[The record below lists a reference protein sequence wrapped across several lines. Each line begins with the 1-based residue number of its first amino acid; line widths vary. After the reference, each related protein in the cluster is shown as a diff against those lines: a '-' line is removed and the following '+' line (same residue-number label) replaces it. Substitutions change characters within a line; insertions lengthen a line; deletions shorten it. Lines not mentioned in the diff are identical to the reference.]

1 MRWVSFRKAQEANK
15 RTQAWMLN
23 HTLQP
28 LEVSA
33 WPDDLRQALER
44 GLFCPLDWMTPRTS
58 PTWGTSRRS
67 TSPTSGGLRE
77 AQNPWNQEALL
88 ATPAPP
94 KGATGR
100 GRDQPVPP
108 QNLDTEEGKL
118 SLLLWA
124 MKRHQGELR
133 MFGGIWKK
141 HSSGEIPKRADQQ
154 FKLSPEELLA
164 LERRTHPLTC
174 ERDHIDLEIRAQ
186 VNRGERPAPEQ
197 VVGIFWAKGDGVFW
211 TRQTR
216 TWDLPSLT
224 GVYAHR
230 FTFKYIYSAWAT
242 SPLVVKTQRRGRN
255 AEGSAS
261 DKWMGNILQ
270 MRKEAV
276 PFLESL
282 GIPKPRSK
290 AEWSYI
296 FKEMGTFLAAKN
308 FIVNCPLPVMELPV
322 APVHDSKEALRF
334 RAVCDERITLPL
346 SSLRAFDSVYT
357 KLVAGLSKSSMAEI
371 KVNWRCNVVHDWV
384 EPVPQEAAGPCTTV
398 WATPRT

>member
-1 MRWVSFRKAQEANK
+1 
-15 RTQAWMLN
+15 MLN

-44 GLFCPLDWMTPRTS
+44 GLDDPKDI

-67 TSPTSGGLRE
+67 TSPTSGGSESSEPVEPGGVAGGDARSG
-77 AQNPWNQEALL
+77 NTGP
-88 ATPAPP
+88 PP
-94 KGATGR
+94 KMPLAPE
-100 GRDQPVPP
+100 RDQPVPP

-118 SLLLWA
+118 SLLLWDEEA
-124 MKRHQGELR
+124 PRGATDVWGDLEEALQR
-133 MFGGIWKK
+133 RN
-141 HSSGEIPKRADQQ
+141 PKGADQQ
-154 FKLSPEELLA
+154 FKLSPQKLLA

-174 ERDHIDLEIRAQ
+174 ERDHIDPIIYS
-186 VNRGERPAPEQ
+186 V
-197 VVGIFWAKGDGVFW
+197 
-211 TRQTR
+211 
-216 TWDLPSLT
+216 
-224 GVYAHR
+224 
-230 FTFKYIYSAWAT
+230 YSAWT
-242 SPLVVKTQRRGRN
+242 TFPLVVKTQRRGRS

-296 FKEMGTFLAAKN
+296 LKEIGTFLAAKN

-322 APVHDSKEALRF
+322 ATTARRPCVSGR
-334 RAVCDERITLPL
+334 
-346 SSLRAFDSVYT
+346 SVT
-357 KLVAGLSKSSMAEI
+357 SASRS
-371 KVNWRCNVVHDWV
+371 RCHH
-384 EPVPQEAAGPCTTV
+384 
-398 WATPRT
+398 

>member
-1 MRWVSFRKAQEANK
+1 
-15 RTQAWMLN
+15 
-23 HTLQP
+23 
-28 LEVSA
+28 
-33 WPDDLRQALER
+33 
-44 GLFCPLDWMTPRTS
+44 
-58 PTWGTSRRS
+58 
-67 TSPTSGGLRE
+67 
-77 AQNPWNQEALL
+77 
-88 ATPAPP
+88 
-94 KGATGR
+94 
-100 GRDQPVPP
+100 
-108 QNLDTEEGKL
+108 
-118 SLLLWA
+118 
-124 MKRHQGELR
+124 

-141 HSSGEIPKRADQQ
+141 HSSGEIPKGADQQ

-174 ERDHIDLEIRAQ
+174 ERDHIDPITYSALEIRAQ

-230 FTFKYIYSAWAT
+230 FTFKYIYSAWT
-242 SPLVVKTQRRGRN
+242 TFPLVVKTQRRGRN

-296 FKEMGTFLAAKN
+296 GDGDVSGSQELHRQ
-308 FIVNCPLPVMELPV
+308 LPIAGDG
-322 APVHDSKEALRF
+322 APSGPRP
-334 RAVCDERITLPL
+334 RQQGGP
-346 SSLRAFDSVYT
+346 AFQG
-357 KLVAGLSKSSMAEI
+357 GL
-371 KVNWRCNVVHDWV
+371 
-384 EPVPQEAAGPCTTV
+384 
-398 WATPRT
+398 